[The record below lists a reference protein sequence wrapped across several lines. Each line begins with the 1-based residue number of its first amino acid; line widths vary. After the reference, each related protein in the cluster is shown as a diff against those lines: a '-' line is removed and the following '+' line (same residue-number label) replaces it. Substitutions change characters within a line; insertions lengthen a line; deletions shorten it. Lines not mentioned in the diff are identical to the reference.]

1 MVIGAVAVVVG
12 VVVADD
18 EKAAMES
25 QRWCDGAR
33 EQAGKHFHPK
43 SKVRGST
50 GCGGSSERDIHQFG
64 TKRQS
69 RNWSWY
75 STFTYLVK
83 VVSTSLRL
91 HQRVKLK
98 MKLK

>member
-1 MVIGAVAVVVG
+1 MLLLLWLVLLLLTMRKLRWKVRDGG
-12 VVVADD
+12 
-18 EKAAMES
+18 MEA
-25 QRWCDGAR
+25 GAR
-33 EQAGKHFHPK
+33 EQAGKHFHQK

-50 GCGGSSERDIHQFG
+50 GCGGSSERDIHHFG

-83 VVSTSLRL
+83 VVSTLRL

>member
-18 EKAAMES
+18 EKAAVES

-33 EQAGKHFHPK
+33 EQAGKHFHQK

-83 VVSTSLRL
+83 VVSTLRL